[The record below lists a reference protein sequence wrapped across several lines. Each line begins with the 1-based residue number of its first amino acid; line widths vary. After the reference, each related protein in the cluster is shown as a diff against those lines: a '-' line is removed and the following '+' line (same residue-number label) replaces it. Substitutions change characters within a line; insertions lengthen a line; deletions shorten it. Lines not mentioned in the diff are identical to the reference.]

1 MPFALPVDPTAPVAQ
16 QWVIDELS
24 KPAYQSAKPTLFDQ
38 ISKAIQDWLNSLKIA
53 SIQGTPALGVGV
65 LVLLV
70 VVAVIVAFL
79 VFGAPRLNSRS
90 AVTGALF
97 GDADA
102 RDAAT
107 IRRDAEAAARAGD
120 LSLAII
126 EMFRALARGL
136 AERTVVVPSPGTT
149 ARDFALEAAR
159 VFPTFRDE
167 LAAAAVSFDAVRYLG
182 HECSREQYESVAA
195 LERELASTR
204 PAFADPTLVG
214 A

>member
-1 MPFALPVDPTAPVAQ
+1 MPFAVPVDPTAPVAQ

-53 SIQGTPALGVGV
+53 SIQGPPALGVGV

-136 AERTVVVPSPGTT
+136 AERTVSCPHREPRRGTSLSRRRGSSPPSATNWPQL
-149 ARDFALEAAR
+149 R
-159 VFPTFRDE
+159 
-167 LAAAAVSFDAVRYLG
+167 
-182 HECSREQYESVAA
+182 
-195 LERELASTR
+195 
-204 PAFADPTLVG
+204 
-214 A
+214 